1 MIEPLWWIRSAGV
14 ALASRS
20 QDASRRSLDE
30 TDPPERL
37 FLYPD
42 KISILSA
49 RAKALL
55 Y

>member
-1 MIEPLWWIRSAGV
+1 MNEPLWWIKGRRRRP
-14 ALASRS
+14 ASRS
-20 QDASRRSLDE
+20 QDASRKSLDE

-49 RAKALL
+49 RAIALL